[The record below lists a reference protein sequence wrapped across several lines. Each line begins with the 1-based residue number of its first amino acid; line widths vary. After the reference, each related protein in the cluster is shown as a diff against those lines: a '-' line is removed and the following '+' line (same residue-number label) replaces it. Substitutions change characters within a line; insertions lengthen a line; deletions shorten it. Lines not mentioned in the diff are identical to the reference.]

1 MHSVISL
8 DALKVLDAIDK
19 KGSFSA
25 AAEALFKVPS
35 ALTYQVQKL
44 ESELGSRLFERKGTR
59 AQLTEVGRLVLTQG
73 REILAATARL
83 EDAVRQ
89 LETGWEAQLTLA
101 LDTVL
106 PQAPLLSLIKEFTEL
121 GKQLTVSVTH
131 EALGGGWDALYSN
144 RADIAIGVTGELPR
158 GQYELQKLGELEFV
172 FVVAPEHP
180 LAQFDTEIASEA
192 LLQFPS
198 IIVADTSR
206 SLSQRSSGV
215 FDSRQLIRVSSM
227 EAKITAQKMGIGVG
241 FLPLHLIRDA
251 LAKGELVQREVAL
264 PRPSL
269 PIYMAWRKGEIG
281 KALGWFT
288 ERLQGSDFGL

>member
-89 LETGWEAQLTLA
+89 LENR
-101 LDTVL
+101 
-106 PQAPLLSLIKEFTEL
+106 
-121 GKQLTVSVTH
+121 
-131 EALGGGWDALYSN
+131 LGGATDIGAGYRLATGAAAFIN
-144 RADIAIGVTGELPR
+144 QRIHRAG
-158 GQYELQKLGELEFV
+158 
-172 FVVAPEHP
+172 
-180 LAQFDTEIASEA
+180 
-192 LLQFPS
+192 
-198 IIVADTSR
+198 
-206 SLSQRSSGV
+206 
-215 FDSRQLIRVSSM
+215 
-227 EAKITAQKMGIGVG
+227 
-241 FLPLHLIRDA
+241 
-251 LAKGELVQREVAL
+251 
-264 PRPSL
+264 
-269 PIYMAWRKGEIG
+269 
-281 KALGWFT
+281 
-288 ERLQGSDFGL
+288 